1 MARGQAFETMMLVIS
16 VIVAL
21 AILGVLLNILG
32 IFGGGVIGGK
42 PLSII
47 KDGLRDLHS
56 RGYGTNTPQKITFE
70 KGEELRRG
78 ELVTDLPVSARDIV
92 FKCAG
97 EADDICGNGDDAPL
111 AITNDN
117 TITASKKMDVMVVT
131 CANEQRDDPPYYCVV
146 ITSVQKP
153 GSATETCVEVC
164 GIDE

>member
-32 IFGGGVIGGK
+32 VFGGGVIGGK

-78 ELVTDLPVSARDIV
+78 ELVTDLPITSRDIK
-92 FKCAG
+92 FSCATD
-97 EADDICGNGDDAPL
+97 ADEICGSGDDAPL
-111 AITNDN
+111 DLSDTLIS
-117 TITASKKMDVMVVT
+117 SKKKIDVIVVT
-131 CANEQRDDPPYYCVV
+131 CANEQRDTEPRYCVT
-146 ITSVQKP
+146 ISSISKP
-153 GSATETCVEVC
+153 GQATKTCVIEC
-164 GIDE
+164 GIEE